1 MRLPVVERTVAA
13 APSTISDMY
22 RSHGVGAQV
31 PVAWLA
37 KISYWLFSELSPAAV
52 YKRKRA
58 EAEQTKKVKAQ

>member
-1 MRLPVVERTVAA
+1 MYRFYDVCVGEPYAV
-13 APSTISDMY
+13 SDMY
-22 RSHGVGAQV
+22 GSYRVGNQV

-58 EAEQTKKVKAQ
+58 EAEQTKRVKAQ